1 MPGLCNRQRI
11 KRHACSSCK
20 CALPFNRSLC
30 ATQNRGLHYL
40 ATAWRE
46 KSLPQGMLALARSPA
61 LGAASRGLDRMA
73 HGLAARAAVRVE
85 HTLAPR
91 EHRVVRLEQGGRAD
105 ALGHHEE
112 AEHDDVGVQRRLA
125 AQERLLAE
133 RGAQRLQRGA
143 EGGQL
148 AGALALRADLRG
160 QEGQP
165 RRASALPGLP
175 ALPVRECR
183 PMA

>member
-1 MPGLCNRQRI
+1 MLAAPASVRCLSTGLWVQPKIVARI
-11 KRHACSSCK
+11 ARH
-20 CALPFNRSLC
+20 
-30 ATQNRGLHYL
+30 GLAGEEPTARHVGAR
-40 ATAWRE
+40 ATAR
-46 KSLPQGMLALARSPA
+46 ALRT
-61 LGAASRGLDRMA
+61 ASRGLDRMA
-73 HGLAARAAVRVE
+73 HGLAACAVVRVE
-85 HTLAPR
+85 HALAPR

>member
-1 MPGLCNRQRI
+1 MRWPCNRLLRT
-11 KRHACSSCK
+11 RD
-20 CALPFNRSLC
+20 
-30 ATQNRGLHYL
+30 ATQNLYL
-40 ATAWRE
+40 ASPDR
-46 KSLPQGMLALARSPA
+46 GLARSKPPARQGEALSRPPA
-61 LGAASRGLDRMA
+61 LRAASRGLGRVA

-85 HTLAPR
+85 HALAPR

-112 AEHDDVGVQRRLA
+112 AEHDDVGVQRLLA